1 MVWTEDTVAM
11 CFPYSD
17 RNMSMRRSPLDSATS
32 SLAHLLRSVLE
43 CVESPNKV
51 VEIISV
57 GLVFFMTSL
66 NEVDEDYS
74 SGFCYRFRAMLTG
87 EVVHW
92 TTKGQLR

>member
-1 MVWTEDTVAM
+1 
-11 CFPYSD
+11 
-17 RNMSMRRSPLDSATS
+17 MRRSPLDSATL

-43 CVESPNKV
+43 CVESPSKV
-51 VEIISV
+51 VEVISV

-66 NEVDEDYS
+66 NEVDEDHS
-74 SGFCYRFRAMLTG
+74 SGFCYTFRAMLTR